1 MTKKELIDDLL
12 TMAVISEEE
21 SAILMGPD
29 LERLKDFDFWKDW
42 KYNPEILDTTSTL
55 DYEKI

>member
-21 SAILMGPD
+21 AAILMGPD

-42 KYNPEILDTTSTL
+42 KYNPEILDTNWNL

>member
-12 TMAVISEEE
+12 TMAVITEEE
-21 SAILMGPD
+21 AAILMGPD

>member
-21 SAILMGPD
+21 AAILMGPD